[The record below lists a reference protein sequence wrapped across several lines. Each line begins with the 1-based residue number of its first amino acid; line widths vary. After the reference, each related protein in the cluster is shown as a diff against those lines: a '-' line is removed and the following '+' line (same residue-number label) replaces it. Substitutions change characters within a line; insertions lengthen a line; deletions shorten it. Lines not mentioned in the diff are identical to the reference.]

1 MASRYDS
8 VRVIT
13 KVLCGLGFRARNAKV
28 KGYTVWADFRTLGIY
43 SSAGERE
50 STEIIV
56 RGYNSAEVRD
66 RMWKLREDIERL
78 TAEAGHD
85 FYVRKVQYGN
95 TVDIVITNRSYYA
108 TTPSVDLPFGKVVEE
123 SSAIQQETVD
133 VSADAGVELNSTA
146 GHNTKELTVNTTY
159 TAETLTNMKTV
170 ELRKLARAEFGIKGM
185 SSARKEQLVPA
196 ILQEQAMRLTETAQA
211 NDRIESPELT
221 GPKIE
226 KPVGQVGH
234 AGAKA
239 VRTEKGVKGNL
250 CQICGEK
257 KIDRKTQGR
266 DSTMCTECFE
276 YAGWEN
282 THSDESHEGTE
293 NLALREGCPVCEQM
307 GLPTSKPVS
316 DGISP
321 KAKRFEADAL
331 KAGWSALARVA
342 ADGSGTS
349 VVTATSQTGETIEL
363 HWNGRVYDY
372 DASKF
377 TANGHR
383 AVKVRNASAA
393 RKILAGV

>member
-8 VRVIT
+8 VRAIT
-13 KVLCGLGFRARNAKV
+13 KVLCGLGFRARTATKQ
-28 KGYTVWADFRTLGIY
+28 GHTVWADFRTLGLY
-43 SSAGERE
+43 NNGGERL
-50 STEIIV
+50 STEVMV

-66 RMWKLREDIERL
+66 RLWELRDDIERL
-78 TAEAGHD
+78 SAEAGHD

-108 TTPSVDLPFGKVVEE
+108 TKPSVDLPFGRQAEE
-123 SSAIQQETVD
+123 SSTESAEVVD
-133 VSADAGVELNSTA
+133 ASADAGVELDSTA
-146 GHNTKELTVNTTY
+146 GQDQEELTVNTIY
-159 TAETLTNMKTV
+159 TAETLTAFKTV

-196 ILQEQAMRLTETAQA
+196 ILAAQDTVAEALDKAQEEGW
-211 NDRIESPELT
+211 T
-221 GPKIE
+221 GGMKKAAPKL
-226 KPVGQVGH
+226 
-234 AGAKA
+234 AKA
-239 VRTEKGVKGNL
+239 VRTEKGVVKGQL

-266 DSTMCTECFE
+266 DSTMCTGCFE
-276 YAGWEN
+276 YAGWKN
-282 THSDESHEGTE
+282 THTDESHEGTE

-307 GLPTSKPVS
+307 GLPTSAPVS

-321 KAKRFEADAL
+321 KAVRFEQEAR
-331 KAGWSALARVA
+331 KAGWNALARVA

-377 TANGHR
+377 TATGHR